1 MEMVK
6 KRSLW
11 WSLVLGLAEGM
22 CSQIIRQGEKRG
34 LAGFWRDLNGWA
46 LHTAEVAKTCT
57 HSRFLGPGC
66 VSVKKK
72 GWGGRGDE
80 HQTKIKLS
88 LHLHLHWQSSKLAG
102 QFAVLKFCTLRG
114 NATGCFVLLC
124 FDWNMACFE
133 TIGQREIGGNVL
145 KRLQWD
151 VREVVHV
158 MVHVKYC
165 KGARLFVWKMQKR
178 IKLHIREKFHHHMIW

>member
-6 KRSLW
+6 KRSRW
-11 WSLVLGLAEGM
+11 FSLVLGLAEGM

-114 NATGCFVLLC
+114 NATVCVCCTFVFWLEHGL
-124 FDWNMACFE
+124 FWNNR
-133 TIGQREIGGNVL
+133 QREIGGNIL

-158 MVHVKYC
+158 MVHVC
-165 KGARLFVWKMQKR
+165 ERL
-178 IKLHIREKFHHHMIW
+178 